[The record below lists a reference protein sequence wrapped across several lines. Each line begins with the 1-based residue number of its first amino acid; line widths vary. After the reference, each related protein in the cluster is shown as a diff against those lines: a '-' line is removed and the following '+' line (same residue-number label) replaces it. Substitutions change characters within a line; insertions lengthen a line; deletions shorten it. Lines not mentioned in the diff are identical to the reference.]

1 MQEKA
6 LVISDRKYLELQHIS
21 AISQKHTMTCN
32 LFTMR
37 VYLKHLLGFR
47 CTFGNLVYQLLQI
60 DLNTSWKAYVGSLGV
75 VPHSEVSEQT
85 PSQLKHPNVNY
96 RLILFSNDL
105 SHSPQQ
111 YHQPILKSR
120 SVNGICSKNKA
131 FFVWLLSWKAEMCQQ
146 TSAFEEVNC
155 EQGNMRRLNINYMLL
170 KK

>member
-47 CTFGNLVYQLLQI
+47 CTFGNLAYQLLQV
-60 DLNTSWKAYVGSLGV
+60 DLNTSWKAYVGLLGV

-105 SHSPQQ
+105 SHSSQQ
-111 YHQPILKSR
+111 YHQSILKSR

-131 FFVWLLSWKAEMCQQ
+131 FFV
-146 TSAFEEVNC
+146 
-155 EQGNMRRLNINYMLL
+155 
-170 KK
+170 